1 MLLYFL
7 LILLLLFALTTVFL
21 VVLLKS
27 KKDILLSEQKAS
39 TEKSKKIDLLI
50 QEKIWQ
56 AEKIQ
61 HLSTKLTMSEEALKQ
76 MDKMQSCLMQS
87 AESTLKH
94 LGMDLT
100 KQLLEAHQH
109 ETKNAQIQHDQK
121 ITKAAQEIRTDVQ
134 KLVNSIKIL
143 EKEVE
148 ESSASVKTLKNSL
161 MSPVQSSNLTEITL
175 SNILT
180 KSGLTPNLDFK
191 LQPTISATD
200 KTYRPDAIV
209 FLPNSEFIIIDAK
222 ASKFFIEESLDLEDK
237 TTLRENLVKSMNR
250 HLKDLSE
257 KDYASALKNQ
267 ADLGENISFY
277 AVTIMFLHTESV
289 VEKINAADKSFL
301 TRAWE
306 KNIFPVG
313 PAGLMNILSLTK
325 RQIRNYSQIENYA
338 KILESV
344 QKLVSC
350 VDILASHGNKLGADI
365 YALNNSY
372 DKFAASF
379 NQNFV
384 SRTKN
389 LAVLGIDSK
398 KNQCNTLKRYLI
410 SQTIP
415 DEQDFVEI
423 EQPIS
428 IKLKDHKIDN
438 SNFSLD

>member
-7 LILLLLFALTTVFL
+7 VVLLLFFSVITAALM
-21 VVLLKS
+21 VLLKS
-27 KKDILLSEQKAS
+27 KKDLLVS
-39 TEKSKKIDLLI
+39 TQTINTENCKKIDSLI

-61 HLSTKLTMSEEALKQ
+61 HLSTKLAMSQDALSQ
-76 MDKMQSCLMQS
+76 MDKMQSSLMQS
-87 AESTLKH
+87 AENTLKH

-134 KLVNSIKIL
+134 KLVSSVKIL

-148 ESSASVKTLKNSL
+148 ESSTSVKTLKNSL
-161 MSPVQSSNLTEITL
+161 LSPVQSSNLTEITL
-175 SNILT
+175 NNILT

-191 LQPTISATD
+191 LQPTISDGD

-209 FLPNSEFIIIDAK
+209 FLPNAEFIIIDAK
-222 ASKFFIEESLDLEDK
+222 ASKFFIEASFAPENKEEELSNEIL
-237 TTLRENLVKSMNR
+237 LRENLVKSMNR

-257 KDYASALKNQ
+257 KDYTAALKNHME
-267 ADLGENISFY
+267 LGANTSFY

-289 VEKINAADKSFL
+289 VEKINSADKSFL
-301 TRAWE
+301 PKAWE

-313 PAGLMNILSLTK
+313 PSGLMNILCLTK
-325 RQIRNYSQIENYA
+325 RQIGNYRQIENYT

-350 VDILASHGNKLGADI
+350 VDMLASHGNKLGSDI
-365 YALNNSY
+365 YALTNSY

-379 NQNFV
+379 NQNFI
-384 SRTKN
+384 SRTKS
-389 LAVLGIDSK
+389 LYALGIESK
-398 KNQCNTLKRYLI
+398 KNQSNALKRYLT

-415 DEQDFVEI
+415 QAQDFLEI
-423 EQPIS
+423 EQETEVNT
-428 IKLKDHKIDN
+428 KNTDK
-438 SNFSLD
+438 